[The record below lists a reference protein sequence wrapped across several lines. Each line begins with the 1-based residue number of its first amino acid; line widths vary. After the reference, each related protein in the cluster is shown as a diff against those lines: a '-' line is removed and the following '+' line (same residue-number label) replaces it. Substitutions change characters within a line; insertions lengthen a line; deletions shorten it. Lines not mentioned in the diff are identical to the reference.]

1 MRSVKPV
8 PVSLEIKMY
17 WCMGSDLI
25 YLSILYLKWTPMYP
39 YWVSLHY

>member
-1 MRSVKPV
+1 MRSAKPV

-17 WCMGSDLI
+17 WCTWCIGSDLI

-39 YWVSLHY
+39 